1 MGGSASLSQLQLAIG
16 RRFGTLSLSILY
28 FHLLFNIFFYLCLLG
43 IVTPNASLIVL
54 DKLEQYLKH
63 DIPPPPR

>member
-1 MGGSASLSQLQLAIG
+1 MGASPALASTQLAIG
-16 RRFGTLSLSILY
+16 RRFGTLSLLFIINVILLLDFAFDCSI
-28 FHLLFNIFFYLCLLG
+28 G